1 MKKLLCAILATIL
14 LLGGCTAANTPGGGT
29 TGEDATSAPTN
40 GSTTIAPTSGDT
52 TLAPTSGDTTLAPT
66 SGETTAAPTVG
77 ESSTVPTTDPSAT
90 EPEPSQFYEG
100 YFDDARQDITVK
112 CVSGTP
118 NAYTIEGNVLTFT
131 SVSENSVYSLS
142 GQLRGSIV
150 IDVGDDYEFE
160 LELQELTLISDD
172 INPITVLSG
181 DEVSLTA
188 KKGTQNY
195 IYDMRP
201 AIDEN
206 DDSVYSG
213 AIHAKTD
220 LKIGGKGSLTVVSEN
235 NNGIHTKDD
244 LKVKNLTLT
253 VSCIDNALK
262 GNDSVKITDATLT
275 LIARQGDGIKT
286 KNSDLSSKGKQ
297 RGSVSIA
304 SSDILIYAAC
314 DGIDAAY
321 DVLIEDDATTLEI
334 YTDRYSPYSEEVTA
348 VGESNCY
355 IRFTSNAYSYSV
367 RYYNSDDDV
376 LWVDATYHSSVNA
389 GRSNYYYY
397 AFEKRTDYEKMQ
409 FFIYSS
415 DMQQG
420 QDEEYLICSEL
431 LTRNDSYDTF
441 ALSQRGS
448 NVSYQWTNYST
459 KINDFGGMGGFGGMN
474 DGNTEKGDHSTKGIK
489 ADNTITI
496 SGGSITIKSYDDCIH
511 ANGEETLENGE
522 VSLGNVSVEGGTLS
536 LYSNDDAIHAD
547 GTLSVSGGTIDV
559 SHCYEGLEGDRVT
572 IGGGMISILATDDGI
587 NATATSGVG
596 IEIAGGKVY
605 VNCSGDGL
613 DSNSRTAYQGIA
625 FSGGDV
631 VIISDSGGNS
641 AIDTEAGYSYSG
653 GSVLAVM
660 PARGMTNEVT
670 HCSNFSSVA
679 TKTTMN
685 LRTGDVLTVTVDGE
699 IVADIEATFASTAM
713 VIYLGSNNA
722 QIAKGD
728 AD

>member
-1 MKKLLCAILATIL
+1 MKKLLCVFLALIL
-14 LLGGCTAANTPGGGT
+14 LLAACSATNAS
-29 TGEDATSAPTN
+29 TGSETVADETL
-40 GSTTIAPTSGDT
+40 GSTTNDTSVGN
-52 TLAPTSGDTTLAPT
+52 S
-66 SGETTAAPTVG
+66 TAAPTTG
-77 ESSTVPTTDPSAT
+77 EIFAVPTTDAPAT
-90 EPEPSQFYEG
+90 APEASNAYEG
-100 YFDDARQDITVK
+100 YFDDERQDITVS

-118 NAYTIEGNVLTFT
+118 NAYTLEGNVLTFT
-131 SVSENSVYSLS
+131 SLGENSVYSVS

-172 INPITVLSG
+172 INPVTILSG

-201 AIDEN
+201 AIDKN
-206 DDSVYSG
+206 DDSLFSG
-213 AIHAKTD
+213 AIHAKID
-220 LKIGGKGSLTVVSEN
+220 LKLGGKGSLSVISEN

-286 KNSDLSSKGKQ
+286 SNSDLSSKGKQ

-304 SSDILIYAAC
+304 SSDIRIYAAC

-334 YTDRYSPYSEEVTA
+334 YTDRYSSYSEEVTA
-348 VGESNCY
+348 VGESNYY
-355 IRFTSNAYSYSV
+355 IRFTSDAYSYSV

-376 LWVDATYHSSVNA
+376 LWVDAIYHSTVNA

-415 DMQQG
+415 EMQQG
-420 QDEEYLICSEL
+420 QDREYLICSEL

-441 ALSQRGS
+441 ALTQRGS
-448 NVSYQWTNYST
+448 NLSYQWTNYST

-489 ADNTITI
+489 ADNVITV
-496 SGGSITIKSYDDCIH
+496 SGGTITIKSYDDCIH

-522 VSLGNVSVEGGTLS
+522 VSLGNVNIEGGTFS

-547 GTLSVSGGTIDV
+547 GTLCVSGGTIDV

-572 IGGGMISILATDDGI
+572 VSGGTISILATDDGI

-596 IEIAGGKVY
+596 IEIAGGRVY
-605 VNCSGDGL
+605 IYCSGDGL
-613 DSNSRTAYQGIA
+613 DSNSRTAYQGIV
-625 FSGGDV
+625 FTGGDV

-641 AIDTEAGYSYSG
+641 TIDTEAGYSYSG
-653 GSVLAVM
+653 GRVLAIM

-670 HCSNFSSVA
+670 HCSDFSSVA
-679 TKTTMN
+679 TRATMN
-685 LRTGDVLTVTVDGE
+685 LSAGGTICVTVDGE
-699 IVADIEATFASTAM
+699 SVVSVQTPFGSTAM
-713 VIYLGSNNA
+713 LVYLGSNAA
-722 QIAKGD
+722 QIAKSSTPAANPDPNGISWN
-728 AD
+728 

>member
-1 MKKLLCAILATIL
+1 MKRIICTILAL
-14 LLGGCTAANTPGGGT
+14 SLVLCGCTAANTPGGT
-29 TGEDATSAPTN
+29 TNAPTTSVPEASAGETSTPASSDAASVPDATA
-40 GSTTIAPTSGDT
+40 
-52 TLAPTSGDTTLAPT
+52 L
-66 SGETTAAPTVG
+66 
-77 ESSTVPTTDPSAT
+77 
-90 EPEPSQFYEG
+90 YEG
-100 YFDDARQDITVK
+100 YFDDAWQDLTVA

-131 SVSENSVYSLS
+131 SLSENSVYSIG

-150 IDVGDDYEFE
+150 IDVGDEYEFE
-160 LELQELTLISDD
+160 LEMKGLSLVSDS
-172 INPITVLSG
+172 INPVTVLSG

-201 AIDEN
+201 AVDKN
-206 DDSVYSG
+206 DDTLFSG
-213 AIHAKTD
+213 AIHATVD
-220 LKIGGKGSLTVVSEN
+220 LKIGGKGSLTVLSEN

-244 LKVKNLTLT
+244 LKVKNLTLS

-286 KNSDLSSKGKQ
+286 SNSDLSSKGKQ
-297 RGSVSIA
+297 RGSVDIA
-304 SSDILIYAAC
+304 ASDICIYAAC

-321 DVLIEDDATTLEI
+321 DVRIEDDATKLAI
-334 YTDRYSPYSEEVTA
+334 YTDKYSSYSEEVTA
-348 VGESNCY
+348 VGEEKCY
-355 IRFTSNAYSYSV
+355 IRFTSKSYSYSV

-376 LWVDATYHSSVNA
+376 LWVNAAYHSSVNA

-409 FFIYSS
+409 FFVYSS
-415 DMQQG
+415 EMQQG
-420 QDEEYLICSEL
+420 QDEQYLICSEL
-431 LTRNDSYDTF
+431 LARNDSYDTF

-489 ADNTITI
+489 ADNTVTVCGGTITI
-496 SGGSITIKSYDDCIH
+496 RSYDDCIH

-522 VSLGNVSVEGGTLS
+522 AALGNVSVEGGTLY

-547 GTLSVSGGTIDV
+547 GELSVRGGTIDV
-559 SHCYEGLEGDRVT
+559 SHSYEGLEGDRVT
-572 IGGGMISILATDDGI
+572 IGGGTISIVATDDGI

-596 IEIAGGKVY
+596 IEISGGRVY

-613 DSNSRTAYQGIA
+613 DANSRSAYEGIV

-631 VIISDSGGNS
+631 VIVSDSGGNS
-641 AIDTEAGYSYSG
+641 AIDTEAGYRYSG
-653 GSVLAVM
+653 GRVVAIM
-660 PARGMTNEVT
+660 PSRAMTSEAM

-679 TKTTMN
+679 TRSTMN
-685 LRTGDVLTVTVDGE
+685 LSAGGSLVVTVDGSRVVSVE
-699 IVADIEATFASTAM
+699 MPKSMSAM
-713 VIYLGSNNA
+713 VIYLGSKD
-722 QIAKGD
+722 AKLSNDGASD
-728 AD
+728 TQSDQNGVSWN